1 MQDLMSVEWFI
12 LASLCIASAA
22 VAVWFLNPKTERKGM
37 EQDLLLADGRTDA
50 VFLFDDQTLIAWS
63 SGARK
68 FLGENADDFS
78 WTKLRDKLSRS
89 YPGLPQS
96 PGFLRDVGSLTLS
109 GTAEADSRE
118 AHCEWIDGVT
128 RVQLRRTST
137 ELGQAGDDQ
146 ELTTLRA
153 AVHQAPY
160 PVWLQSDDARVTWT
174 NLAYDRLNQK
184 IRGRGNDTSAPLF
197 PNLDAPMNSGRP
209 ERVSIELPETDKKLW
224 YNVSTTET
232 EAGWLCHAM
241 DVNAVVDAEVAQRN
255 FVQTLAKTFAQLSI
269 GLAIFD
275 RNRQLVLF
283 NPVLIDLTALPASF
297 LSSRPNMMSFFDR
310 LRDQRMMP
318 EPKNYSSWRHQMA
331 DLLEAAAEGRYQ
343 ETWSL
348 PSGSVYSVS
357 GRPHPDGAIA
367 FLFEDITAE
376 ITLTRQF
383 RSELELGQS
392 ILDHI
397 DDAFAVFGTDGSM
410 VYSNT
415 AYHLMWKTDPEA
427 SFAKVSIADA
437 CRTWQELSGPTP
449 TWGEVRDFVAGGTE
463 DHSDWW
469 SRVEMRN
476 GDHMICRVQSL
487 QNGSTMVRFQKV
499 GAPLAPPE
507 QERFAASKEA

>member
-78 WTKLRDKLSRS
+78 WTKLRDNLSRS

-241 DVNAVVDAEVAQRN
+241 DVNAVTEGGVDAALDGADVVQGVIDAAALAQVDPYRAATHNKGIMNGIDAVVLATGNDWRAIEAGAHAYAARN
-255 FVQTLAKTFAQLSI
+255 GGYTSLSHWEKSENGALIGTLELPLALGLVGGATKTHPAAQA
-269 GLAIFD
+269 AI
-275 RNRQLVLF
+275 
-283 NPVLIDLTALPASF
+283 
-297 LSSRPNMMSFFDR
+297 
-310 LRDQRMMP
+310 RMMRVKTAR
-318 EPKNYSSWRHQMA
+318 E
-331 DLLEAAAEGRYQ
+331 L
-343 ETWSL
+343 
-348 PSGSVYSVS
+348 
-357 GRPHPDGAIA
+357 
-367 FLFEDITAE
+367 AE
-376 ITLTRQF
+376 ITAAVGLAQNLGALRALATEGIQKGHMTLHARNIAILAGAEG
-383 RSELELGQS
+383 SEVETVS
-392 ILDHI
+392 AAI
-397 DDAFAVFGTDGSM
+397 V
-410 VYSNT
+410 T
-415 AYHLMWKTDPEA
+415 AG
-427 SFAKVSIADA
+427 KVNVDCA
-437 CRTWQELSGPTP
+437 
-449 TWGEVRDFVAGGTE
+449 
-463 DHSDWW
+463 
-469 SRVEMRN
+469 RVE
-476 GDHMICRVQSL
+476 
-487 QNGSTMVRFQKV
+487 
-499 GAPLAPPE
+499 LADLRAKPTD
-507 QERFAASKEA
+507 